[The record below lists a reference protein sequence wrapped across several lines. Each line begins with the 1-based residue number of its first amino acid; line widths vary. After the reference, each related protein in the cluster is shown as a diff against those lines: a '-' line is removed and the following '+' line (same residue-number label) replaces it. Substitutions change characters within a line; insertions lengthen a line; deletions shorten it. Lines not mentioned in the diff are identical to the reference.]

1 MNRRNFVTIGATCLT
16 MIPLPGLGLFA
27 KRTANK
33 PAWLLDWIAIN
44 DWQLANYAPLKVT
57 DTANAYVGG
66 YMNEAE
72 MPNPQTTSGFLM
84 TASMLFASPESGH
97 YRSAGL
103 LVAIEAAARSLLKM
117 QHTDGTI
124 DYADTNFHSTP
135 DTAFVLENVV
145 PAYTYL
151 TQSGGQG
158 VETAL
163 GLVKTFLT
171 NAGEALIVGGIHTP
185 NHRWVVSAALTRL
198 NALFPNH
205 RYINRID
212 QWLAEH
218 IDIDPDGQFNE
229 KSTNSYSPIVD
240 RSLIIIARGL
250 NRPELFEPVRR
261 NLLMTLYYVH
271 PNGEVVTEASN
282 RQDKGTIG
290 NMARYYYCYRYMALR
305 DNNGEMAAMCR
316 LIEKTCPKQQLA
328 GFLDYFLEDPTL
340 WNELPASKPLPTNY
354 AKAFPYSGVVRIR
367 RGSWDATI
375 LANNASWLT
384 FHKGNAVLQG
394 MRVTASFFGKGQFQS
409 DRVAQQGD
417 AWVLTKSL
425 DGPYYQPVASEKIA
439 SDGDWDKMAR
449 TDRPQSEVQTLDT
462 TVTIAETTNGL
473 QITIDMTGTAGV
485 PVALELI
492 FRAGGQLTGVIKQP
506 KKENAYLLTGESG
519 SYTVNADTI
528 RFGPGKA
535 GHKGLQLRGA
545 LPAMDAPTV
554 YLTGFTPFE
563 HTLFL
568 R

>member
-16 MIPLPGLGLFA
+16 VIPFSGFSLFI
-27 KRTANK
+27 KRTLNK
-33 PAWLLDWIAIN
+33 PVWLLDWIAIN
-44 DWQLANYAPLKVT
+44 DRQLANYAPLKVT
-57 DTANAYVGG
+57 DAANAYVGG
-66 YMNEAE
+66 YVNEADI
-72 MPNPQTTSGFLM
+72 PNPQTTSGFMM
-84 TASMLFASPESGH
+84 TACMLFACPESGH

-103 LVAIEAAARSLLKM
+103 LVAIEAAARSLLAM
-117 QHTDGTI
+117 QHPDGTI

-135 DTAFVLENVV
+135 DTAFVLENIV
-145 PAYTYL
+145 PAYSFL

-158 VETAL
+158 TETVL

-198 NALFPNH
+198 NALFPDS
-205 RYINRID
+205 RYVSRID

-218 IDIDPDGQFNE
+218 VDIDPDGQFNE

-240 RSLIIIARGL
+240 RSLIIMARGL
-250 NRPELFEPVRR
+250 NRPELLEPVRR

-305 DNNGEMAAMCR
+305 DNNGAMAAMCR
-316 LIEKTCPKQQLA
+316 LIEKTGPKEQLA
-328 GFLDYFLEDPTL
+328 GFLANFLEDPTL
-340 WNELPASKPLPTNY
+340 WNELPADKPLPTNY

-367 RGSWDATI
+367 RGNWDATI

-384 FHKGNAVLQG
+384 VHKGNAVLQG
-394 MRVTASFFGKGQFQS
+394 MRVAASFFGKGQFQS
-409 DRVAQQGD
+409 DTIVQQGD

-425 DGPYYQPVASEKIA
+425 EGPYYQPITKEKIA
-439 SDGDWDKMAR
+439 SDGDWDKMVR
-449 TDRPQSEVQTLDT
+449 TDRPTSEVQTLDT

-473 QITIDMTGTAGV
+473 QITVDITGTVGV

-492 FRAGGQLTGVIKQP
+492 FRAGGQLTGVTKHP
-506 KKENAYLLTGESG
+506 KKDNAYLLTGESG
-519 SYTVNADTI
+519 SYTVDADTI
-528 RFGPGKA
+528 QFGPGKA
-535 GHKGLQLRGA
+535 EHKGVQLRGA
-545 LPAMDAPTV
+545 LPPMDAPTV
-554 YLTGFTPFE
+554 YLTGFTPFK
-563 HTLFL
+563 HRLFL